1 MRLLPFKRSGYCAEI
16 EAFKAADPQAILGE
30 LAKSQIGDLTP
41 AQRDAWLAQIE
52 VLHSA
57 FAGLSSGMVL
67 FEFLIPRMGK
77 RADNLLLID
86 GLIFVIEFKVGAA
99 RFDRSAET
107 QAVDYALDLKNFHAG
122 SHNLPIMPVV
132 VATRAPSIA
141 VTIGEPVDG
150 VFPVCQA
157 NSNSLGDVVR
167 AALTRFRFPT
177 FDFAK
182 WLQAGYHPTP
192 TIIEASQVLYREHSV
207 VDITRMEA
215 GADNL
220 GATTGTLEAIID
232 ETRATGTKAICFVT
246 GVPGA
251 GKTLAGLNLVSL
263 RRGKLQSDEEHA
275 VFLSGNGP
283 LVKVLQEALARDE
296 VERSKINRERCTKGD
311 AHRHAHAFI
320 QNIHHFRDEHVRNPQ
335 PPIER
340 VVVFDE
346 AQRAW
351 NERQT
356 SNFMVRKKGLKDFN
370 QSEPGFLISVMDRH
384 TGWSVIIC
392 LVGGGQE
399 INTGE
404 AGLKEWFVA
413 LRDRFSDWNV
423 YMPKQESISEFLSG
437 FDLLSLGGRVS
448 FEQTLHLS
456 VSLRSFR
463 SERLST
469 GVSALLDGIQAT
481 AYQELATIQKDFPIV
496 ITRSLSHAKR
506 WIRSKARGSERFG
519 LLASSAGMRLKPIGV
534 TMQIKVDPCVW
545 FLNNQD
551 DVRSSN
557 YLEDAASEFDVQG
570 LELDWSVVV
579 WDADMIRRSD
589 NGWTF
594 RAFKGT
600 KWQKANGS
608 AAQYRLNAYRVLL
621 TRARQGMAIVV
632 PEGDSHDPTRDP
644 KYYEPTWEYLC
655 ELGLSQLTK

>member
-1 MRLLPFKRSGYCAEI
+1 LLPLKRSAYCAEI
-16 EAFKAADPQAILGE
+16 EAFRAADPQAILGE

-41 AQRDAWLAQIE
+41 AQRDAWLAQIDI
-52 VLHSA
+52 LNSA
-57 FAGLSSGMVL
+57 LAGFSSGTVL

-77 RADNLLLID
+77 RADNVVLIE
-86 GLIFVIEFKVGAA
+86 GLIFVIEFKVGSA
-99 RFDRSAET
+99 RFDRSAEN

-122 SHNLPIMPVV
+122 SHNLPIVPVV
-132 VATRAPSIA
+132 VATRGPSIPIS
-141 VTIGEPVDG
+141 VGEPIDG
-150 VFPVCQA
+150 VFPICRA
-157 NSNSLGDVVR
+157 NPDNLRDVLR
-167 AALTRFRFPT
+167 AVLISYRFPI
-177 FDFAK
+177 FDSAK
-182 WLQAGYHPTP
+182 WLEAGYHPTP

-220 GATTGTLEAIID
+220 GATTGRLETIID
-232 ETRATGTKAICFVT
+232 ETRASGKKAICFVT

-263 RRGKLQSDEEHA
+263 RRGKLRSDEEHA

-296 VERSKINRERCTKGD
+296 VKRSKIDRERCTKED

-320 QNIHHFRDEHVRNPQ
+320 QNIHHFRDEHLQNPQ

-351 NERQT
+351 NEKQT
-356 SNFMVRKKGLKDFN
+356 SNFMGRKKGYRDFN
-370 QSEPGFLISVMDRH
+370 QSEPAFLISVMDRH
-384 TGWSVIIC
+384 AGWSVIVC

-413 LRDRFSDWNV
+413 LRDRFKDWNV
-423 YMPKQESISEFLSG
+423 YLPKEENICEFLSE
-437 FDLLSLGGRVS
+437 FDLRSLGDRVS

-463 SERLST
+463 AERLSA
-469 GVSALLDGIQAT
+469 GISALLEGNQAT
-481 AYQELATIQKDFPIV
+481 AHQEISSIQKHFPIV
-496 ITRSLSHAKR
+496 ITRSLSDAKR
-506 WIRSKARGSERFG
+506 WIRSKSRGSERHG
-519 LLASSAGMRLKPIGV
+519 LLASSAGMRLKPVGV

-545 FLNNQD
+545 FLNDQN

-570 LELDWSVVV
+570 LELDWSLVV
-579 WDADMIRRSD
+579 WDADMIRKSD
-589 NGWTF
+589 NGWEF

-632 PEGDSHDPTRDP
+632 PEGDNHDPTRDP
-644 KYYEPTWEYLC
+644 KYYEPTWKYLC
-655 ELGLSQLTK
+655 EIGLSQLRE